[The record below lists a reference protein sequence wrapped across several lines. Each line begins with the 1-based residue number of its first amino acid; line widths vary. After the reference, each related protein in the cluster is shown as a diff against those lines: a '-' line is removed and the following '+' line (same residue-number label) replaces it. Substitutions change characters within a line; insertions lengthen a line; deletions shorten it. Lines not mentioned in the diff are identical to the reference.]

1 MEPTAVITEEER
13 ELTQRLNQ
21 PIASISIAGN
31 DLTNVRSSLA
41 TDSRID
47 IPKYNPLAP
56 DKEDENDT
64 QERQRTE
71 IDDKQRSERENLE
84 R

>member
-41 TDSRID
+41 DSRID

-56 DKEDENDT
+56 DKEEENESPE
-64 QERQRTE
+64 Q
-71 IDDKQRSERENLE
+71 
-84 R
+84 